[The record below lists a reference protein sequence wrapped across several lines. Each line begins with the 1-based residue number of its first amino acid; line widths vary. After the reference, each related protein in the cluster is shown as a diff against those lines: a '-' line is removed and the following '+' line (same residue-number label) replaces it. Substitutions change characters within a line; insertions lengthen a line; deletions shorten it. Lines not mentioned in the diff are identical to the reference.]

1 MSSFPRK
8 RLSGN
13 PDRLGRRCASFEA
26 SLREAPQDEDSFLIL
41 SITYLML
48 RSAQRAHLEARTA
61 LVQLIF
67 SAWIDFLTASKAGT
81 QGFQSLAPGFPRT
94 RGRRV

>member
-1 MSSFPRK
+1 MDPGLQRP
-8 RLSGN
+8 SGN

-61 LVQLIF
+61 LLQLIF
-67 SAWIDFLTASKAGT
+67 SAWMDFLTASFAGKT
-81 QGFQSLAPGFPRT
+81 VKMPLSAT
-94 RGRRV
+94 